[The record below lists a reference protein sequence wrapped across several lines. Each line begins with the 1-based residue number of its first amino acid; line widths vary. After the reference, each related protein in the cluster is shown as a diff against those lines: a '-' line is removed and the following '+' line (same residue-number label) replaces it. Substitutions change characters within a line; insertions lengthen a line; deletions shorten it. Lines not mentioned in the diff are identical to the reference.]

1 MLVICS
7 TCNLE
12 VLNVLFVRL
21 HGWDPVYSGYLMSA
35 IANGTQLSA
44 PICLAVDSLSKPNTG
59 APIAAPGAVIGAPVL
74 VSATTDGQ
82 PTPCALCAGGS

>member
-1 MLVICS
+1 MQIGSSECTIRQS
-7 TCNLE
+7 GWE
-12 VLNVLFVRL
+12 V
-21 HGWDPVYSGYLMSA
+21 VYSGYLVSA

-44 PICLAVDSLSKPNTG
+44 PICLAVDSISKPNTG
-59 APIAAPGAVIGAPVL
+59 ASIAAPGAVIGAPVL